1 MTLIITHINR
11 HGIIHASDS
20 NLTSGDDKDAGHGQK
35 TFDVDFLNAGLTIAG
50 SYNVNGTH
58 MDRWMPDFV
67 DRQSQIHDLTL
78 EQFSNNLRDELKA
91 CMTKQEKESGSIIH
105 IAGYVEDNSV
115 SHPEF
120 WFVRNVHHLDQNT
133 GEYQDI
139 RDTFAIS
146 EDFWTRDYPNNNL
159 KDTFQDPNY
168 YSRQIYV
175 NGFTPGRIGFNVLQK
190 KLEEFFLGIWNV
202 QDWDFRSP
210 QSLDETELLVKIYM
224 QVIDAL
230 FIMSNYNARYIGGD
244 TQTKLIPQPDNI
256 VDKK

>member
-1 MTLIITHINR
+1 MSLIITHINR

-67 DRQSQIHDLTL
+67 DRQSQINDLTL
-78 EQFSNNLRDELKA
+78 EQFSNNLRDELEA

-105 IAGYVEDNSV
+105 IAGYVEDNNV
-115 SHPEF
+115 FHPEF
-120 WFVRNVHHLDQNT
+120 WFVRNVHRLDQKT
-133 GEYQDI
+133 GKYQDI
-139 RDTFAIS
+139 TDTFAIS

-159 KDTFQDPNY
+159 KDIFQDSNY
-168 YSRQIYV
+168 NSRQIYV
-175 NGFTPGRIGFNVLQK
+175 NGFTPGRISFNVLRE
-190 KLEEFFLGIWNV
+190 KLDEFFLGIWKV

-230 FIMSNYNARYIGGD
+230 FILSDYNVRYIGGD